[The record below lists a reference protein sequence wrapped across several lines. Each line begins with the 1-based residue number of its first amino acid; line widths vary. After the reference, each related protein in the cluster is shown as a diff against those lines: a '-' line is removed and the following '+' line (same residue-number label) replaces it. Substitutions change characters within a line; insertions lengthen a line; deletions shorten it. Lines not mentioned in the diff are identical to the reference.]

1 MTLPVALPDLCPEAS
16 ARARRAA
23 PASDLVDRNVSDL
36 VPAST
41 VDALDS
47 DAGVALQ
54 RAPLRLVLLPEA
66 EPRGRQLNLPC
77 CWTDVE
83 DFIVAARHLLA
94 EPLRDS

>member
-36 VPAST
+36 IPAST

-54 RAPLRLVLLPEA
+54 
-66 EPRGRQLNLPC
+66 
-77 CWTDVE
+77 
-83 DFIVAARHLLA
+83 
-94 EPLRDS
+94 